1 MGADQEELRAA
12 HHHVGFGDARAAAAD
27 RLHLPALEHDPGLVA
42 LLDEVVVEGFAVF
55 DDRHGWGR
63 PRFSMKQIAR
73 SAIVEHSAAEMY
85 ALVEDIEAYPRFLP
99 WCTAAEVH
107 ERRPGAERAQNG
119 ATKATLTVGL
129 GGLRHSFTT
138 LNENRPGEAID
149 MRLVEGPFRRFDAQ
163 WRFVPLAPGACRIE
177 FSLQYEFSSR
187 TLGRLLAPLFDG
199 IADSMVDAFVR
210 RAAQVYEG

>member
-1 MGADQEELRAA
+1 
-12 HHHVGFGDARAAAAD
+12 
-27 RLHLPALEHDPGLVA
+27 
-42 LLDEVVVEGFAVF
+42 
-55 DDRHGWGR
+55 
-63 PRFSMKQIAR
+63 MKQIAR

-99 WCTAAEVH
+99 WCAAAVVH
-107 ERRPGAERAQNG
+107 ERRPD

-149 MRLVEGPFRRFDAQ
+149 MRLVEGPFRHFHGE
-163 WRFVPLAPGACRIE
+163 WRFVPLGAHASRIE
-177 FSLQYEFSSR
+177 FTLQYEFSSR

-199 IADSMVDAFVR
+199 IADSMVEAFVR
-210 RAAQVYEG
+210 RAAEVYES